1 MLVEGRQR
9 RKQRPCFAQ
18 DAERM
23 RTEYIKR
30 LAVDGDGFVEFM
42 REFKYFGSIIYSEL
56 TIQTPIS
63 TSASSRRR
71 QYSGRSGWLQA
82 VSLEPA
88 AAMLFRSPGSAFR
101 RPAPTDPRF
110 TLRPILEFSY
120 LLAARS
126 MVGSGISR
134 TAMGLLNH
142 SLFSVVMSAA
152 PPPPPRQFTARMPV
166 TYR

>member
-9 RKQRPCFAQ
+9 QKQRSCFAQ

-42 REFKYFGSIIYSEL
+42 REFKYFGSIINCEL
-56 TIQTPIS
+56 TIQTPMS

-71 QYSGRSGWLQA
+71 QYSGRSGWLQT

-88 AAMLFRSPGSAFR
+88 AEAADFLETSAVREAAAFR
-101 RPAPTDPRF
+101 VWLDQQ
-110 TLRPILEFSY
+110 E
-120 LLAARS
+120 
-126 MVGSGISR
+126 M
-134 TAMGLLNH
+134 
-142 SLFSVVMSAA
+142 
-152 PPPPPRQFTARMPV
+152 
-166 TYR
+166 